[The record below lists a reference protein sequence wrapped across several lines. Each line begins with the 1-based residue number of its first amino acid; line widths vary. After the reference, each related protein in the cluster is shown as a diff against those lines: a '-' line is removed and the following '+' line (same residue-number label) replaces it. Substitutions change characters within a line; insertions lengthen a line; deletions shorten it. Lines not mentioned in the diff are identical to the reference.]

1 VTSRN
6 PTRRWIRL
14 LALLLGLSMFA
25 AACGDDDDGGE
36 GATPDENGAE
46 TDTEDGVDSTPED
59 AEGDPVMGGDLTY
72 ALEAETNG
80 GFCLPEAQLA
90 PPGMQVAQTLYD
102 TLTKPDADGEIQPYL
117 AESVEPNEDFTQW
130 TITVREGVTFHDG
143 SPLDAQVVANNL
155 DAYRGAY
162 EGRNPALFVFVFQNI
177 ASVEVVDP
185 MTVQVNMTV
194 PWTAFDWTIWGSN
207 RVGILAQAQLDSED
221 CGTEMIGTGPFQL
234 ESWTV
239 NEELVASRF
248 ADYWQTDEDGNQLPY
263 LDSITYVPIPEV
275 ASRGN
280 ALESGQVEVLHTS
293 DTEQI
298 AQRLQPLAEA
308 DEIKLLATDAWGEVN
323 YLMLNQSQAP
333 FDNKN
338 ARLALAHALDRQL
351 LIDVRGGGLGQVAD
365 GPFAE
370 DVLGYVE
377 DPGFPEYD
385 VDLARQFAQ
394 AYEDETGQ
402 PLEFSY
408 TFVSTESGQLTAQE
422 IQTQL
427 ADAGITINLDP
438 AGDQA
443 TTINKALAGD
453 FQALGWRNHPG
464 ADPDSQYNWWA
475 AGSPVNF
482 GRIDDPELQRL
493 LDEGRSAPP
502 GDEREGI
509 YQDLVRRFAEE
520 VHNVWTST
528 TVWAIAAEPTV
539 QNLLGYGPQGGSG
552 AFPGLGAGHDVTGIW
567 ISE

>member
-1 VTSRN
+1 
-6 PTRRWIRL
+6 
-14 LALLLGLSMFA
+14 MFA
-25 AACGDDDDGGE
+25 AACGDDDGGE
-36 GATPDENGAE
+36 EGAGSGEETEGAGGV
-46 TDTEDGVDSTPED
+46 EDSVPE
-59 AEGDPVMGGDLTY
+59 APEGDPVMGGDLTY

-102 TLTKPDADGEIQPYL
+102 TLTKPDADGEIQPHL

-130 TITVREGVTFHDG
+130 TIKVREGVTFHDG

-162 EGRNPALFVFVFQNI
+162 EGRSPALFVFVFQNI

-194 PWTAFDWTIWGSN
+194 PWTSFDWTIWGSN
-207 RVGILAQAQLDSED
+207 RIGILAQAQLDD
-221 CGTEMIGTGPFQL
+221 AATCGTKMIGTGPFQL
-234 ESWTV
+234 ERWTT
-239 NEELVASRF
+239 NEELVATKF
-248 ADYWQTDEDGNQLPY
+248 ADYWMTDEDGNQLPY
-263 LDSITYVPIPEV
+263 LDSITYVPIPEI

-280 ALESGQVEVLHTS
+280 ALESGQVQAMHTS

-298 AQRLQPLAEA
+298 AQRLQPLA
-308 DEIKLLATDAWGEVN
+308 DSGDITLLATDAFGEVN
-323 YLMLNQSQAP
+323 FLMLNQSVAP

-351 LIDVRGGGLGQVAD
+351 LIDVRGGGLGQVAN

-370 DVLGYVE
+370 DVLGHVE

-385 VDLARQFAQ
+385 VELARQFAK

-402 PLEFSY
+402 PLEFAY

-453 FQALGWRNHPG
+453 FQAVGWRNHPG
-464 ADPDSQYNWWA
+464 ADPDTQYNWWA

-482 GRIDDPELQRL
+482 GRIEDPELQRL

-502 GDEREGI
+502 GEEREGI
-509 YQDLVRRFAEE
+509 YQDLTRRFAEE

-528 TVWAIAAEPTV
+528 TVWAVAAEPNV
-539 QNLLGYGPQGGSG
+539 QNLLGYGPQGGAG
-552 AFPGLGAGHDVTGIW
+552 PFPGLGTGHSVTGIW
-567 ISE
+567 LSE

>member
-1 VTSRN
+1 MTTRN
-6 PTRRWIRL
+6 STRRWTRL
-14 LALLLGLSMFA
+14 LAVLLGLSLFA
-25 AACGDDDDGGE
+25 AACGDDDDGGNAAPDGDGTETE
-36 GATPDENGAE
+36 G
-46 TDTEDGVDSTPED
+46 GVEATPED
-59 AEGDPVMGGDLTY
+59 AEGDPVMGGELTY

-80 GFCLPEAQLA
+80 GYCLPEAQLA

-102 TLTKPDADGEIQPYL
+102 TLTKPDADGEIQPFL
-117 AESVEPNEDFTQW
+117 AEAVEPNEDFTQW
-130 TITVREGVTFHDG
+130 TITVRDGVTFHDG
-143 SPLDAQVVANNL
+143 TPLDAQVVANNL

-177 ASVEVVDP
+177 QSVEVVDP
-185 MTVQVNMTV
+185 MTVQVTMAT
-194 PWTAFDWTIWGSN
+194 PWTAFDWFLWGSD
-207 RVGILAQAQLDSED
+207 RVGILAQAQLDDAET
-221 CGTEMIGTGPFQL
+221 CGTNMIGTGPFQL
-234 ESWTV
+234 ESWTT
-239 NEELVASRF
+239 NEELVATKF
-248 ADYWQTDEDGNQLPY
+248 ADYWRTDDAGNQLPY
-263 LDSITYVPIPEV
+263 LDRVTYVPIPEI

-280 ALESGQVEVLHTS
+280 ALESGQVQMMHTS

-298 AQRLQPLAEA
+298 AQRLQALADS
-308 DEIKLLATDAWGEVN
+308 DEIKLLATDAYGEVN

-351 LIDVRGGGLGQVAD
+351 LIDVRGGGLGSVAD
-365 GPFAE
+365 GPFGE
-370 DVLGYVE
+370 DVTGYVE
-377 DPGFPEYD
+377 DPGFPQYD
-385 VDLARQFAQ
+385 VELARQFAQ

-402 PLEFSY
+402 PLEFAY

-443 TTINKALAGD
+443 TTINNALAGD

-464 ADPDSQYNWWA
+464 ADPDTQYNWWA

-482 GRIDDPELQRL
+482 GRIDDPELQAL
-493 LDEGRSAPP
+493 LDAGRTTPP

-509 YQDLVRRFAEE
+509 YQDLTRRFAEE

-528 TVWAIAAEPTV
+528 TVWAIATVPSV
-539 QNLLGYGPQGGSG
+539 QNILGYGPPDGSG
-552 AFPGLGAGHDVTGIW
+552 PFQGLGTGHSVAGIW
-567 ISE
+567 LSE